1 MFKKGIML
9 LVAVMVS
16 AGVAFAG
23 GEEVNREGIY
33 SDVDALKSTV
43 GMQNEAIFA
52 LGTEVNRLD
61 VQKQDKISDSSYY
74 AGVLGGA
81 SLFAGGE
88 PDFKTGWAAGAFVGV
103 DMQMFRGELE
113 YQYLKADFKEFDSD
127 VSVNSLMGNVYY
139 DFMEWG
145 MFTPY
150 LTTGIGVGWF
160 DMGNFDED
168 QTSAVAKFGGGLDVA
183 VAEDMTIGARYV
195 YFTAL
200 NGVDYDANVITG
212 VFTLSF

>member
-1 MFKKGIML
+1 MFKKSLML
-9 LVAVMVS
+9 CVVMLVS

-23 GEEVNREGIY
+23 GDEVNREGIY
-33 SDVDALKSTV
+33 KDVDVLKSQVSNIQELAV
-43 GMQNEAIFA
+43 GNA
-52 LGTEVNRLD
+52 LGISQLD
-61 VQKQDKISDSSYY
+61 INKQDKISDSSYY